1 MPPATTSRGRVLWRN
16 LSSFRT
22 SFLSM
27 SSASP
32 SSVGSMLSS
41 FLGSKNTKP
50 ILERVED
57 DLPTKLR
64 LKYSPYYRA
73 VEAVQGVKIK
83 VAGRDMLMMSSN
95 EYLGLSQHP
104 KVVEAAQKAASLW
117 GASSCGS
124 RLANG
129 SRGYHEALEEEL
141 AAFLGKEACHV
152 IVAGYLACQGSLAT
166 LARRG
171 DALIVDNSIHSSLWD
186 GAQLS
191 KADIERFAHGD
202 MNSLRALLATLDPKQ
217 AKLIAVDGVYSME
230 GHLAPMTELVELAD
244 KHDAFLLVDDAH
256 GLGVFGN
263 QGRGVCDHF
272 GVTDKV
278 DLIVGSFSKSLAS
291 TGGFMAGSRAVIE
304 YLRSNCKQIIFSAG
318 LTPATAEAARA
329 ALRVIQEE
337 PERQQRVQ
345 ANAAHLRSRLDAL
358 GLDYWQSPT
367 PAIPI
372 VIGNKE
378 KCYFVWQSLWDQGF
392 FTVMSIA
399 PGVPAGKDLIR
410 AAVSALH
417 TPEELDRFAEAL
429 RVACKK
435 AGVPVK

>member
-1 MPPATTSRGRVLWRN
+1 MTSA
-16 LSSFRT
+16 ST
-22 SFLSM
+22 
-27 SSASP
+27 SSAI
-32 SSVGSMLSS
+32 GSMLSS

-50 ILERVED
+50 ILERIED

-64 LKYSPYYRA
+64 LKYSPYYRS
-73 VEAVQGVKIK
+73 VQEVQGAKIK
-83 VAGRDMLMMSSN
+83 VDGREMVMMSSN

-129 SRGYHEALEEEL
+129 SRGYHEQLEEEL

-152 IVAGYLACQGSLAT
+152 IVAGYLACQGSLAC
-166 LARRG
+166 LVRRG

-202 MNSLRALLATLDPKQ
+202 MNSLRTLLGSLDAKQ

-230 GHLAPMTELVELAD
+230 GHLAPMTELAELAEQ
-244 KHDAFLLVDDAH
+244 HGAFLLVDDAH
-256 GLGVFGN
+256 GFGVFGR
-263 QGRGVCDHF
+263 QGRGVSDHY

-278 DLIVGSFSKSLAS
+278 DLIVGSFSKALAS
-291 TGGFMAGSRAVIE
+291 TGGFMAGSRATVE
-304 YLRSNCKQIIFSAG
+304 FLRSNCKQIIFSAG
-318 LTPATAEAARA
+318 LTPPAAESARA
-329 ALRVIQEE
+329 ALRVLQEE
-337 PERQQRVQ
+337 PERQERVL

-358 GLDYWQSPT
+358 GLDYWDSPT

-410 AAVSALH
+410 VAVSALH
-417 TPEELDRFAEAL
+417 TTEELDRFAEAL